1 MVDKKTEKPKI
12 IRPDAVINLS
22 DRIYLAVAPDS
33 KAKDKVIHTLACIRR
48 ENRNDYDLTASHEKN
63 LFVNPD
69 VAQLFYNEIVRSV
82 AENKANKVWK
92 IAFDWNETEIKEFMQ
107 NVR

>member
-1 MVDKKTEKPKI
+1 MSKPK
-12 IRPDAVINLS
+12 PDAIINLS

-33 KAKDKVIHTLACIRR
+33 VAKDRVIHTLACIRR

-63 LFVNPD
+63 LFVNPE
-69 VAQLFYNEIVRSV
+69 VGHLFYTEVAKSV
-82 AENKANKVWK
+82 AENKANEKWK
-92 IAFDWNETEIKEFMQ
+92 IAFDWNAEELKEFMQ